1 MCTSPFAFS
10 PCADGVSYFKFIVLY
25 MDRGAQVGVAA
36 LAVNYINEQG
46 IGISESRASQ
56 LFSFCQM
63 TFTFG
68 RCVPFSPSHRVL
80 SPPHFTRLHWP
91 ID

>member
-1 MCTSPFAFS
+1 MLIRGHNTS
-10 PCADGVSYFKFIVLY
+10 
-25 MDRGAQVGVAA
+25 GAWRYGVAA

-68 RCVPFSPSHRVL
+68 RCVPFCPSRRVL
-80 SPPHFTRLHWP
+80 PAAARFIRLHRP